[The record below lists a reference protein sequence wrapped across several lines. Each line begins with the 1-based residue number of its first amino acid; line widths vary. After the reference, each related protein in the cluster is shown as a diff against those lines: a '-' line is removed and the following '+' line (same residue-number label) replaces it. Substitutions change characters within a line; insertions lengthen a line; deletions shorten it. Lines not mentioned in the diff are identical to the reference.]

1 MDKVFKSGTP
11 EEVGIASSDI
21 RSLLK
26 MFFDEGLYMHSL
38 LIIRHGKLV
47 AEGYYAPFTR
57 ESKHRMY
64 SASKSFVS
72 GAIGL
77 LCDEGKIRLSDKV
90 HSFFPEFPEAELHPF
105 MREATVR
112 DLLMMASPHE
122 DTYSLRLD
130 GAYGKKWIESYF
142 MTKPQRPPGT
152 IFRYD
157 TSGTYILGVIAERVT
172 GKPFLRYM
180 QEKMLSKLGFSEDAW
195 CVQSPEGYS
204 WGGSGV
210 ICTPLDMAKYA
221 YILLQKGNINGEQLL
236 SETYVRE
243 ATSAQIPTDNLGHS
257 GVYRTS
263 GYGYQIW
270 RAPENGFAFSGLGD
284 QYAYVVPEKD
294 LLLVCTGDNQGK
306 LDAGRLIFDGFRR
319 FIVQK
324 AVEKSLPENLKE
336 YELLREELSSLKIRV
351 PEGKAHS
358 SLEEKL
364 HNKTFELEENPLD
377 FKTVRFTFEGNKGTL
392 HYENA
397 RGKKSILFGCGFY
410 ETGSFP
416 EVHYSGSQIGVPKGE
431 GYHYLATAVWHG
443 DAQLLLRV
451 NIMDDYFGNL
461 SIVFGFRDDKI
472 AISASKTAECFL
484 DDYVG
489 MAGGRLLNNDGREKN
504 E

>member
-26 MFFDEGLYMHSL
+26 MFYDEGLYMHSL
-38 LIIRHGKLV
+38 LVIRHGKLV

-57 ESKHRMY
+57 ETKHRMY

-77 LCDEGKIRLSDKV
+77 LCDEGRIKLLDKV
-90 HSFFPEFPEAELHPF
+90 HSFFPEFPETELHPF

-130 GAYGKKWIESYF
+130 GTYGKNWTESYF
-142 MTKPQRPPGT
+142 RTIPQRPPGT

-157 TSGTYILGVIAERVT
+157 TSGTYILGVIAERVS
-172 GKPFLRYM
+172 GKPFLQYM
-180 QEKMLSKLGFSEDAW
+180 QDKMLTKLGFSEDAW

-210 ICTPLDMAKYA
+210 VCTPLDMAKYA
-221 YILLQKGNINGEQLL
+221 YVLLRKGTVGEEQLL
-236 SETYVRE
+236 SEEYVTA

-257 GVYRTS
+257 GAYRTS

-284 QYAYVVPEKD
+284 QYAYAIPDKD

-306 LDAGRLIFDGFRR
+306 PDAGRLIFDGFRQ
-319 FIVQK
+319 FIVQRT
-324 AVEKSLPENLKE
+324 ADTPLPENPEENALLEKE
-336 YELLREELSSLKIRV
+336 LVSLELRV
-351 PEGKAHS
+351 PDGNTHS
-358 SLEEKL
+358 PLEEYL
-364 HNKTFELEENPLD
+364 HDKTFALEENPLGI
-377 FKTVRFTFEGNKGTL
+377 KSVRFTFYEDEGTL
-392 HYENA
+392 FYENA
-397 RGKKSILFGCGFY
+397 RGKKKINFGF
-410 ETGSFP
+410 GSYKEGTFP
-416 EVHYSGSQIGVPKGE
+416 EVHYSGKQIGTPKGE
-431 GYHYLATAVWHG
+431 GYRCLAAAVWHG
-443 DAQLLLRV
+443 NTQLLLRV
-451 NIMDDYFGNL
+451 NITDDYFGNL

-489 MAGGRLLNNDGREKN
+489 IAGGSLRK
-504 E
+504 